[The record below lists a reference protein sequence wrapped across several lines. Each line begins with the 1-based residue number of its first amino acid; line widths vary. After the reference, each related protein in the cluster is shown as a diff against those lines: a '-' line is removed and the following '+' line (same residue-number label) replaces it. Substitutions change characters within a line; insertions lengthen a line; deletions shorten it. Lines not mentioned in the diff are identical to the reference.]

1 MHGFPI
7 RLQDVIG
14 REVPH
19 RWFTLGA
26 EWPVFQS
33 IDVEQKHALWPHNA
47 VHLGKHRPGPRII
60 EKMHGDVGHDRVE
73 TRICQRQR
81 GGHIRH
87 EEGRAGGALVA
98 A

>member
-1 MHGFPI
+1 
-7 RLQDVIG
+7 
-14 REVPH
+14 
-19 RWFTLGA
+19 
-26 EWPVFQS
+26 
-33 IDVEQKHALWPHNA
+33 
-47 VHLGKHRPGPRII
+47 
-60 EKMHGDVGHDRVE
+60 MHGDVGHDRVE